1 MPIDPY
7 PSCAPLII
15 STLKKTKVLVLD
27 VLGSVCAQYTRC
39 TDLQITSSDLVSSS
53 LLLSMLMSNS
63 VQPANEHDTMI
74 KPQGVLL
81 TNLFLP

>member
-1 MPIDPY
+1 MT
-7 PSCAPLII
+7 SI
-15 STLKKTKVLVLD
+15 STP
-27 VLGSVCAQYTRC
+27 SVFIPSATMH
-39 TDLQITSSDLVSSS
+39 VP
-53 LLLSMLMSNS
+53 NS